1 MPDAVPSPT
10 TTPAPSRE
18 ERTNSAYDAALASM
32 GGEDNPVVET
42 PAAKPTTEPA
52 PAASPA
58 AAAAAKRIAKYKI
71 DHEEKELDWDETW
84 SDESKRT
91 AHINAFQRGLNAD
104 REVARERQAA
114 VKKYG
119 EEIVNRINEQGYDV
133 VKDPSHPSGWKI
145 VQRQATTP
153 PADTDPLTTEE
164 TQLRALAEEDRLNAK
179 GQVRLAEIIFEKK
192 ALARQKAE
200 AEATARAAAAAS
212 AAEAERNGNAALTAE
227 IEKTLVARV
236 KSFEGPDKDR
246 RTARVKALA
255 LNAAQATA
263 ASLQRGDPQGW
274 DKILAAALA
283 VVKEEADDLDLRAK
297 AWVDSATANPAKP
310 AAMPVVG
317 TPSGGGG
324 RKKLTDDEKYAE
336 ALASINS

>member
-1 MPDAVPSPT
+1 MPDAVLSPT
-10 TTPAPSRE
+10 TTMPSRE

-32 GGEDNPVVET
+32 GGDSKPVVET
-42 PAAKPTTEPA
+42 PTPSPAAPA
-52 PAASPA
+52 PAASP

-84 SDESKRT
+84 SDEAKRA
-91 AHINAFQRGLNAD
+91 AHINAYQRGLNAD
-104 REVARERQAA
+104 REVARERQSA
-114 VKKYG
+114 VKVYG
-119 EEIVNRINEQGYDV
+119 ENIVKRIEEQGFDV
-133 VKDPSHPSGWKI
+133 VKDPSHASGWKI

-153 PADTDPLTTEE
+153 AADTDPLTTEE
-164 TQLRALAEEDRLNAK
+164 TQLRALAKEDRLNSE
-179 GQVRLAEIIFEKK
+179 GQARLAEIIFEKK
-192 ALARQKAE
+192 IIARQKAE
-200 AEATARAAAAAS
+200 AEATAKAAAAAS
-212 AAEAERNGNAALTAE
+212 AAEAERSGNAALTAE

-236 KSFEGPDKDR
+236 KSFDGPDKDR

-255 LNAAQATA
+255 LNAASAMA

-274 DKILAAALA
+274 DKILAAAQA

-297 AWVDSATANPAKP
+297 AWVDSATANPSKP

-336 ALASINS
+336 ALATLGS